1 MSEQIDQFF
10 NPDGTLIS
18 IPVKSA
24 KKIAVLLHIA
34 RDLSPTTKYPEKEL
48 NAIIAK
54 YHDDTAAIRRH
65 MIEYGILERDAE
77 THHATWKHSDLVPG
91 CPELRIDKISD
102 LFTVVLISRSTDLMV
117 VIHMSTLSLFREIG
131 KSAYKASFWTQIAI
145 LFFIHLFILYQ

>member
-1 MSEQIDQFF
+1 MKFLITLITAFMLIRMTEQIDQFF

-77 THHATWKHSDLVPG
+77 SVYWLGVTLNSD
-91 CPELRIDKISD
+91 KQS
-102 LFTVVLISRSTDLMV
+102 
-117 VIHMSTLSLFREIG
+117 
-131 KSAYKASFWTQIAI
+131 
-145 LFFIHLFILYQ
+145 

>member
-65 MIEYGILERDAE
+65 MIEYGILVRDEESIVQEARRTE
-77 THHATWKHSDLVPG
+77 ASNLMILESKLPTTTAHRRTRMNFLMEILTNRT
-91 CPELRIDKISD
+91 ELFSQPACHLDFD
-102 LFTVVLISRSTDLMV
+102 
-117 VIHMSTLSLFREIG
+117 VI
-131 KSAYKASFWTQIAI
+131 A
-145 LFFIHLFILYQ
+145 